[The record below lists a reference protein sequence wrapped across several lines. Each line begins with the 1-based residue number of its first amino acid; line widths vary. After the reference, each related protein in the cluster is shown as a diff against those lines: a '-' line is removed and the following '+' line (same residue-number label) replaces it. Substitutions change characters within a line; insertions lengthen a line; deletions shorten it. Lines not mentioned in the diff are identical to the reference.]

1 MNWERDKAEEFL
13 SLTGNQAFPESIHQ
27 DRVLGSREFQDS
39 TTGNS
44 VNFAS
49 PDSIPGISRDTIS
62 SQISGAVIQDS
73 SDSLRIAASD
83 ADSITVEASDSIP
96 VSPEQSVGIP
106 VPLSDS
112 TGTAI
117 SGGSLQ
123 ESPREKTEIRELQT
137 GNARNE
143 IKTMA
148 ARPEIITSQS
158 PLKTYYFD
166 SSYYLD
172 EVRDSLPYRKNI
184 FPVPPEKTSD
194 NAVYRPVFI
203 QEDYSGV
210 NQANGSYKVYLN
222 SEINTISRE
231 AEYSAVW
238 IPALLILSLLLLAWI
253 KLIYV
258 QFLTPVLISAFNYKE
273 SVKLFNGKNAPA
285 QNAFLIL
292 NIIFVING
300 ALFLLFV
307 SGFFDLNLPDFKPG
321 LLFIGFS
328 VCLVLLYA
336 LKSFTLGILGF
347 LFDQQKLISEYKYN
361 ISLYNKIFGLMLLPL
376 IVGMLYGSEHL
387 HVAII
392 YTGLAMWAAFYLLQ
406 LARGLEI
413 IVSKDFSVFYLVLYL
428 CAFEIFPIIV
438 LYKLIELLFI

>member
-1 MNWERDKAEEFL
+1 
-13 SLTGNQAFPESIHQ
+13 
-27 DRVLGSREFQDS
+27 
-39 TTGNS
+39 
-44 VNFAS
+44 
-49 PDSIPGISRDTIS
+49 
-62 SQISGAVIQDS
+62 
-73 SDSLRIAASD
+73 
-83 ADSITVEASDSIP
+83 
-96 VSPEQSVGIP
+96 
-106 VPLSDS
+106 
-112 TGTAI
+112 
-117 SGGSLQ
+117 
-123 ESPREKTEIRELQT
+123 
-137 GNARNE
+137 
-143 IKTMA
+143 MA

-273 SVKLFNGKNAPA
+273 SVKLFHGKNAPA

-292 NIIFVING
+292 QIIFAINSG
-300 ALFLLFV
+300 LFLLFV
-307 SGFFDLNLPDFKPG
+307 SGFSILKMPDIKPSILFLISSASIVFLYTFKFG
-321 LLFIGFS
+321 
-328 VCLVLLYA
+328 A
-336 LKSFTLGILGF
+336 LRFLGF
-347 LFDQQKLISEYKYN
+347 LFEKKKLFSEYRYN
-361 ISLYNKIFGLMLLPL
+361 ISLYNKILRVIAVAHGHRPAIRRGNSLHYNYLYRSPYGDHFLFPAACQRARNNCKERFFCFLFDFIPLRVRNLPNS
-376 IVGMLYGSEHL
+376 GS
-387 HVAII
+387 
-392 YTGLAMWAAFYLLQ
+392 LQ
-406 LARGLEI
+406 T
-413 IVSKDFSVFYLVLYL
+413 
-428 CAFEIFPIIV
+428 C
-438 LYKLIELLFI
+438 